1 MDKNKNRLKIIKEE
15 LQFIRKTLNGVD
27 EQKFLSDDV
36 LQHAIAMSLISI
48 GEAANHL
55 SEEFKEKYSE
65 IEWYKIIA
73 VRNIAAHGYGQLD
86 MRQVWQAMLEDIP
99 VLEKFITEL

>member
-1 MDKNKNRLKIIKEE
+1 MDKNKIKVIKEE
-15 LQFIRKTLNGVD
+15 LQFIKKTLKGVD
-27 EQKFLSDDV
+27 EQKFLANDV

-55 SEEFKEKYSE
+55 SEEFKEKHSE

-86 MRQVWQAMLEDIP
+86 MRQIWQAMLEDIP
-99 VLEKFITEL
+99 VLEKLTAGL